1 MGKKIALVLLI
12 ITITATSIFLPIKV
26 LTHNF
31 KVPNLKTNS
40 AHLSLLNERNV
51 DVVVTF
57 PCTTATDEP
66 NWITEFFGGP
76 AFKVQANSEEV
87 VLFLGHKDLKQVKEF
102 IFKRSKKV

>member
-31 KVPNLKTNS
+31 KVQNLKTNS

-51 DVVVTF
+51 EVIVTF

-66 NWITEFFGGP
+66 NWIT
-76 AFKVQANSEEV
+76 
-87 VLFLGHKDLKQVKEF
+87 
-102 IFKRSKKV
+102 